1 MYLALG
7 VYKVQSLN
15 FPTTEHYIYSC
26 DIVYRNPSS
35 NNGKCKDFHLIHNFE
50 FHLFLIILAMCLSI
64 SHKTRKHKCVL
75 LNFGDSKSDIGI
87 VLAQTAPNG

>member
-1 MYLALG
+1 
-7 VYKVQSLN
+7 
-15 FPTTEHYIYSC
+15 
-26 DIVYRNPSS
+26 
-35 NNGKCKDFHLIHNFE
+35 
-50 FHLFLIILAMCLSI
+50 MCLSI